1 MIVIINGPNL
11 NLLGRREPEI
21 YGSQSFAD
29 FFAELKAE
37 FRDEEIVCFQ
47 SNSEGEIIDEIQRYG
62 FDEPCKG
69 IVLNP
74 GGYSHYSVAIADAVA
89 AVPVPVVEVHVSN
102 IHAREDFRA
111 TTVTGRSAKGIITG
125 LGLQGYALAV
135 GYLLKGIS

>member
-11 NLLGRREPEI
+11 NLLGSREPEI
-21 YGSQSFAD
+21 YGSQSLDD
-29 FFAELKAE
+29 FFTELKAE

-102 IHAREDFRA
+102 IHAREDFLA

-135 GYLLKGIS
+135 RYLLKGIS

>member
-21 YGSQSFAD
+21 YGSQTFDD

-37 FRDEEIVCFQ
+37 FSDEEIVCFQ

-62 FDEPCKG
+62 FDESCKG

-89 AVPVPVVEVHVSN
+89 TVPIPVVEVHVSN

-135 GYLLKGIS
+135 RYLLKGIS

>member
-11 NLLGRREPEI
+11 NLLGSREPEI
-21 YGSQSFAD
+21 YGSQSFDD

-74 GGYSHYSVAIADAVA
+74 GGYSHSSVAIADAVA

-135 GYLLKGIS
+135 RYLLKGIS